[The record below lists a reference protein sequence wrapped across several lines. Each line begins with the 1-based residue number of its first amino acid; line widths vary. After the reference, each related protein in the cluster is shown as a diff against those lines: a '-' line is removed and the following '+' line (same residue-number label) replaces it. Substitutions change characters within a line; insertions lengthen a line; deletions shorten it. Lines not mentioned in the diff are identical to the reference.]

1 MNDENLTFVSA
12 SNFGSYMASSSV
24 NATAHRVWGATYEDK
39 ANSGFVPTNFV
50 GINAN
55 IQEAVSS
62 SFNTLGYPA
71 SVPVIL
77 QAQQGAVSFVS
88 GSDQYFDAGNQ
99 TAFSFGNGSQDS
111 VFSVNFWIKCDDLT
125 SGAYQYIAAKSE
137 QSPSNYEYEIYIQ
150 NSPAGTLKVRLYDDS
165 AGSYIQAYTTNSLS
179 AYEGEFFHVTITY
192 NANESASGIK
202 IYINGVS
209 VSTTGASSGTYT
221 AMEVTD
227 AKLNLA
233 RGRENNSNEFQGKLA
248 NFMLWSRELSAD
260 DALSLYNNGCPTLAN
275 NGVGIS
281 NTGLVAW
288 DKLDDL
294 SGADSSGNNYNG
306 SFPNSATVS
315 NRMVSFDC
323 YSPHTSSY
331 INSAFIQ
338 RAADPNSPSYIEG
351 GQVLNAL
358 ILHRQGPYGWPS
370 WKQVRVGNHPV
381 NRVHRKNNIFS
392 YVEKSSLQSTGYIFS
407 YGTPP
412 FPFVFAEDPVGFNLT
427 ESCVSSKHRPI
438 QHSFVVKQN
447 GELVNLNL
455 KHSYGNLEEHY
466 TNEKINIRLKFNGDF
481 PEQFTK
487 IYDDLK
493 EIYIDKKFTYDFDDV
508 AQNFAEALTEE
519 EEKENPYGMD
529 VPFKKW
535 VNMTYTECVFP
546 KQQNTFLAKARK
558 RTQYAEVSG
567 LGSNGYDRRDFRT
580 FWKDDLNDRAIR
592 TNTVSLN
599 SQGFPTAF
607 VQSLWSLDTGG
618 TEPFHAAVLNKNSS
632 SFGELLVARTPLKGP
647 GGPMAAGG
655 FYDTTASLSLYRF
668 QGGGTPTPPDR
679 FLYGIPL
686 YATDQISGK
695 KPFFNSYEDFAEDIR
710 GIGKDYS
717 ILPEFRI
724 SDHMDYYVRQ
734 KEGNFLARNDAFLSM
749 IGGNITSSADQ
760 EESTTGGRNTINVP
774 STRPPG
780 IDENFFIEYSHSDFL
795 KYFQKV
801 ADDHQEEGEVKSY
814 TFSMK
819 GIKKLLPYKGF
830 YPHQRTLQLGTILSQ
845 SYGSV
850 LSGSHVRDASMVPP
864 QATETAILN
873 SFLRPL
879 AAPGIMFNSIK
890 SSLAVDYPVFTGSVG
905 ITVSTDSTFSLKY
918 ISSAPNFR
926 LPFETIIQPDTYI
939 PTVKKAELDAGTFI
953 QKSIIMDEPIG
964 GAGTL
969 FSFAKTGLGAPLYSL
984 AANNFFGEI
993 PRFFLKDEKFTDFI
1007 SKPQGQFKS
1016 VEAGKSYYMDVVV
1029 RKTSD
1034 MVLSEGQA
1042 LLGAGDYNFS
1052 QTKGAYYGPPLSSS
1066 VAGNVGSNV
1075 RDPAYAPYTPPYFYE
1090 DSIARIKYTPTTS
1103 GQPTLSDIL
1112 SNSEINTEYT
1122 GSSVILGFNDIA
1134 SKAKMTISAS
1144 VNLFGRS
1151 RYKKVNYSTNI
1162 GPDGNYIPTSI
1173 EDTDAFSFD
1182 AWSIGTKFECPALNF
1197 SASTDFHSASTGKG
1211 LWAGY
1216 GSLPTGST
1224 GLWLELKESFAF
1236 RSSVSDVDATLT
1248 GSLIDI
1254 CGFQTNQKRIG
1265 RPAHKKVISEAIIA
1279 IPFTY
1284 ETHKPGNATT
1294 LKYPETDKRFFRIP
1308 IGTYNQ
1314 ALKQSQEGVP
1324 PEEAVL
1330 GAGQTSAESIVNMIN
1345 KMQKYNLPPQ
1355 FDFLTF
1361 PDLKPFVMY
1370 IFEFEHSLTQQDL
1383 TDIWQGLMPEISRT
1397 AQEDEVIVSHKA
1409 GHTEFFGGK
1418 RLPNTTRWMLFKVKR
1433 KAEKSYFA
1441 VTADAEDDQRFK
1453 FKFGNEEKA
1462 PEYSYNWP
1470 YDFFSLVELAKME
1483 VDIEFGPKKK
1493 AFED

>member
-1 MNDENLTFVSA
+1 
-12 SNFGSYMASSSV
+12 
-24 NATAHRVWGATYEDK
+24 
-39 ANSGFVPTNFV
+39 
-50 GINAN
+50 
-55 IQEAVSS
+55 
-62 SFNTLGYPA
+62 

-165 AGSYIQAYTTNSLS
+165 AGTYIQAYTSNSLS

-288 DKLDDL
+288 YKLDDL

-427 ESCVSSKHRPI
+427 ESCVSSKHRPM

-580 FWKDDLNDRAIR
+580 FWKDDLEDRDLR
-592 TNTVSLN
+592 TNEVSLN
-599 SQGFPTAF
+599 SQGFPTLR
-607 VQSLWSLDTGG
+607 VQSVWSLDTAG
-618 TEPFHAAVLNKNSS
+618 TEPSGAVTGMRAP
-632 SFGELLVARTPLKGP
+632 FGELLTGLSRQQISPIAI
-647 GGPMAAGG
+647 GGL
-655 FYDTTASLSLYRF
+655 FDSTASVSLYRF
-668 QGGGTPTPPDR
+668 LGTPANSSLTPTDK

-830 YPHQRTLQLGTILSQ
+830 YPHQRALQLGTILSQ
-845 SYGSV
+845 SYAPSLTGSSRRDQV
-850 LSGSHVRDASMVPP
+850 LVAP
-864 QATETAILN
+864 QSIYTQHLN
-873 SFLRPL
+873 AFLRPL
-879 AAPGIMFNSIK
+879 ISPGIIFNSFK
-890 SSLAVDYPVFTGSVG
+890 SALAVDYPVYSG
-905 ITVSTDSTFSLKY
+905 
-918 ISSAPNFR
+918 SAPMTVGGDNQVSAGGFGVGVKFIQEELPSYR
-926 LPFETIIQPDTYI
+926 LPFETIIQPETYI
-939 PTVKKAELDAGTFI
+939 PILKSAEVEAGDYI
-953 QKSIIMDEPIG
+953 QKTIAIDEPLDSVST
-964 GAGTL
+964 AL
-969 FSFAKTGLGAPLYSL
+969 FSFGIIGNGSPIYSL

-993 PRFFLKDEKFTDFI
+993 PRFFLKDEKLTDFI

-1016 VEAGKSYYMDVVV
+1016 VEAGKSYYMDVVI

-1034 MVLSEGQA
+1034 MLLSEGQTLA
-1042 LLGAGDYNFS
+1042 GAGDYSFS
-1052 QTKGAYYGPPLSSS
+1052 QTRGAYYGPPVSS
-1066 VAGNVGSNV
+1066 AYADNVGSNV

-1103 GQPTLSDIL
+1103 GQPTLGDIL
-1112 SNSEINTEYT
+1112 SNAEINTEYT
-1122 GSSVILGFNDIA
+1122 GSSVKLGLNDIA

-1197 SASTDFHSASTGKG
+1197 SASTDFHSASTGRG
-1211 LWAGY
+1211 LWGGY
-1216 GSLPTGST
+1216 GTLPTGTT
-1224 GLWLELKESFAF
+1224 GVWLDLKESFTF
-1236 RSSVSDVDATLT
+1236 RSSNNTIDSSLT
-1248 GSLIDI
+1248 GSLINI

-1314 ALKQSQEGVP
+1314 ALKLSQEGVP